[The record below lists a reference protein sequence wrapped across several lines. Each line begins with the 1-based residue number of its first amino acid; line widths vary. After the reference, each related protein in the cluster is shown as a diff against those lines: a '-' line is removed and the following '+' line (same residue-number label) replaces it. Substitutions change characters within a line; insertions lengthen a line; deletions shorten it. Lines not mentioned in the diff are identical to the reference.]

1 MPDIG
6 EELVEDVLE
15 HFGVLGMRWGHR
27 KAEDTS
33 SGSSRSA
40 KPLSAHKQKRAAEA
54 DSDAAKAQK
63 TIDAIKAKPK
73 SRLFFVNNGRKDQI
87 KQLEEHR
94 DQRIKD
100 AKDIRNGHM
109 TDHEKHVLIGTAVT
123 AGVIGAYGAYRLTD
137 SGQARAVLTKDEPF
151 LKNELLSRK
160 MSPEDILR
168 DVVDPVNSEN
178 YGDLGT
184 KVNCRRCTFAYEMR
198 RRGYDVNA
206 TRTVTGSGQTA
217 AGLIKATDPKSDLP
231 TGTYST
237 LFGIYKDTIKDPAHN
252 PENSPIYKAALNSSH
267 PWGNNDIPFTGT
279 GNIKEHVARDVFS
292 ALAKEPEGSRGE
304 LGIGYHVGGGH
315 SLAYEIIDG
324 KPHVFDNQTGTLYND
339 RTFAVAFG
347 EHIKAA
353 GYTRLDN
360 IELNEPFL
368 RRWVKNV

>member
-1 MPDIG
+1 MTEVSDDIIA
-6 EELVEDVLE
+6 EVLE
-15 HFGVLGMRWGHR
+15 HHGVLGMRWGHH
-27 KAEDTS
+27 KLQDTS
-33 SGSSRSA
+33 SGNSRRA
-40 KPLSAHKQKRAAEA
+40 KPISEHKQKRAAQA
-54 DSDAAKAQK
+54 DADVAKAQK

-73 SRLFFVNNGRKDQI
+73 SRLFFVNNSRKDQI

-109 TDHEKHVLIGTAVT
+109 TDHEKHLLVGTAVT
-123 AGVIGAYGAYRLTD
+123 AGVLGAYGAYRLTD
-137 SGQARAVLTKDEPF
+137 SGQARALLTKEEPF
-151 LKNELLSRK
+151 LKNEALSRK

-168 DVVDPVNSEN
+168 NVVEPVNSEH
-178 YGDLGT
+178 YGELGT

-217 AGLIKATDPKSDLP
+217 AGLLRVTDPNNNLP

-237 LFGIYKDTIKDPAHN
+237 IFGLLKESTQN
-252 PENSPIYKAALNSSH
+252 PEGEKGPIAQALESHH
-267 PWGNNDIPFTGT
+267 PWGSNDIAFEGT
-279 GNIKEHVARDVFS
+279 GNVKEHVAKNIFD

-304 LGIGYHVGGGH
+304 LGIGYKVGGGH

-324 KPHVFDNQTGTLYND
+324 KPHVFDNQTGTLHNEQS
-339 RTFAVAFG
+339 FASAFG
-347 EHIKAA
+347 GHLKAA

-360 IELNEPFL
+360 IELNEPFV

>member
-1 MPDIG
+1 MTEVSDDIIA
-6 EELVEDVLE
+6 EVLE
-15 HFGVLGMRWGHR
+15 HHGVLGMRWGHH
-27 KAEDTS
+27 KLQDTS
-33 SGSSRSA
+33 SGNSRRA
-40 KPLSAHKQKRAAEA
+40 KPISEHKQKRAAQA
-54 DSDAAKAQK
+54 DADVAKAQK

-73 SRLFFVNNGRKDQI
+73 SRLFFVNNSRKDQI

-109 TDHEKHVLIGTAVT
+109 TDHEKHLLIGTAVT
-123 AGVIGAYGAYRLTD
+123 AGVLGAYGAYRLTD
-137 SGQARAVLTKDEPF
+137 SGQARALLTKEEPF
-151 LKNELLSRK
+151 LKNEALSRK

-168 DVVDPVNSEN
+168 NVVEPVNSEH
-178 YGDLGT
+178 YGELGT

-217 AGLIKATDPKSDLP
+217 AGLLRVTDPKSDIP

-252 PENSPIYKAALNSSH
+252 PENSPIYKAALAASH
-267 PWGNNDIPFTGT
+267 PWGSNDIPFTGT
-279 GNIKEHVARDVFS
+279 GNVKEHVARDVFT

-304 LGIGYHVGGGH
+304 LGIGYQVSGGH

-324 KPHVFDNQTGTLYND
+324 KPHVFDNQTGTLHNEQS
-339 RTFAVAFG
+339 FASAFG
-347 EHIKAA
+347 GHLKAA

-360 IELNEPFL
+360 IELNEPFV